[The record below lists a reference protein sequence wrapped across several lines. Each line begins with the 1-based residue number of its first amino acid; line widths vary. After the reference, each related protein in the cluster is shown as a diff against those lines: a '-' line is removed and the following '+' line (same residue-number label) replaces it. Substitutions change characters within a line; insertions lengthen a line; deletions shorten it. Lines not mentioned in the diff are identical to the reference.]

1 MAVEIGIA
9 RNSLDVLSDVY
20 GVESSFHDVSS
31 VIQVSGTLASAF
43 TLVGTI
49 LSVTQVLLPDY
60 NHREL
65 NRRIDLVRGDI
76 KELESEMP
84 WLPTVYIDGMH
95 RIGLG
100 MQYCLEIGRAN
111 NTITKMAYQERLRNL
126 CCGLICNTDLHV
138 LLNGIIGDGILQ
150 GDIMDDLYKRTGGN
164 RARISA
170 LGTRML
176 QLISGGML
184 VSLTYDTMRFG
195 KEYAA

>member
-1 MAVEIGIA
+1 
-9 RNSLDVLSDVY
+9 
-20 GVESSFHDVSS
+20 
-31 VIQVSGTLASAF
+31 
-43 TLVGTI
+43 
-49 LSVTQVLLPDY
+49 
-60 NHREL
+60 
-65 NRRIDLVRGDI
+65 
-76 KELESEMP
+76 MP

-150 GDIMDDLYKRTGGN
+150 GDIMDELYKRTGGN

-195 KEYAA
+195 KEYAAYETGDLYGRLVTARDKVKFVLDRCVENFEGNMRNALRTNLDDG